1 MAGTTALVAV
11 LLGGVILGIVHIVA
25 KAKVDVTKIKHKK
38 G

>member
-11 LLGGVILGIVHIVA
+11 LLGVVVLGIVHTLA
-25 KAKVDVTKIKHKK
+25 QAKVDVTKIKHKK